1 MYNKFEVNIMKFN
14 KNDELRK
21 TYEVKASFYK
31 KNDVTFRNYA
41 DIIRKGYK
49 EDKIDA
55 YIIMMNPGSCK
66 PINDE
71 DLKNSS
77 SPESAI
83 YIDAKNDRAQKRVMQ
98 LMDNTNFNKVR
109 ILNLFDC
116 KEPKS
121 SKAAQMANED
131 YGFSINIFSHARKDE
146 LNKLTKDNVPYIVA
160 YGLNGLVDFKK
171 LALEFLADKKVYGIK
186 KDNND
191 LLYYYLSPFKEI
203 DAQKIIT
210 EIVSQIKSNE

>member
-1 MYNKFEVNIMKFN
+1 MEFNNIN
-14 KNDELRK
+14 ELRK

-83 YIDAKNDRAQKRVMQ
+83 YIDVKNDRAQKRVMQ

-131 YGFSINIFSHARKDE
+131 YGFPINIFSHARKDE

-186 KDNND
+186 KDNID

>member
-1 MYNKFEVNIMKFN
+1 MKFN

-31 KNDVTFRNYA
+31 KDGVTFRNYA
-41 DIIRKGYK
+41 DITRKEYT

-66 PINDE
+66 PANKID
-71 DLKNSS
+71 DDAI
-77 SPESAI
+77 SPETSV
-83 YIDAKNDRAQKRVMQ
+83 YINASDDPAQIKVMQ
-98 LMDNTNFNKVR
+98 IMDNTDFNKVR

-116 KEPKS
+116 KESNS
-121 SKAAQMANED
+121 SKAVQMANKN
-131 YGFSINIFSHARKDE
+131 YGFPISIFSCERRDE
-146 LNKLTKDNVPYIVA
+146 LNNLTKDDAPYIVA
-160 YGLNGLVDFKK
+160 YGVNGLIEFKK
-171 LALEFLADKKVYGIK
+171 LALKFLADKKVYGIK

-210 EIVSQIKSNE
+210 EIVFQIKSNEQSK

>member
-1 MYNKFEVNIMKFN
+1 MKFN
-14 KNDELRK
+14 NINELRK

-49 EDKIDA
+49 KDKIDA
-55 YIIMMNPGSCK
+55 YIIMMNLGSCK

-83 YIDAKNDRAQKRVMQ
+83 YIDVKNDRAQKRVMQ

-131 YGFSINIFSHARKDE
+131 YGFPINIFSLARKDE
-146 LNKLTKDNVPYIVA
+146 LNKLTKDNAPYIVA

-171 LALEFLADKKVYGIK
+171 LALEFLADKKIYGIK

-210 EIVSQIKSNE
+210 EIVFQIKSNEQSK

>member
-1 MYNKFEVNIMKFN
+1 MKFN
-14 KNDELRK
+14 NIKELRK

-31 KNDVTFRNYA
+31 KNDVTFRNYV

-131 YGFSINIFSHARKDE
+131 HGFSINIFSHARKDE

-160 YGLNGLVDFKK
+160 YGLNGLVAIKK
-171 LALEFLADKKVYGIK
+171 LALEFLANKNVYGIK
-186 KDNND
+186 KDNDD

>member
-1 MYNKFEVNIMKFN
+1 MDFNNIN
-14 KNDELRK
+14 ELRK

-83 YIDAKNDRAQKRVMQ
+83 YIDVKNDRAQKRVMQ

-131 YGFSINIFSHARKDE
+131 YGFPINIFPHARKDE

>member
-1 MYNKFEVNIMKFN
+1 MEFNNIN
-14 KNDELRK
+14 ELRK

-55 YIIMMNPGSCK
+55 YIIMINPGICN

-83 YIDAKNDRAQKRVMQ
+83 YIDVKNDRAQKRVMQ

-131 YGFSINIFSHARKDE
+131 YGFPINIFSHARKDE

>member
-1 MYNKFEVNIMKFN
+1 MKFN
-14 KNDELRK
+14 NINELRK

-31 KNDVTFRNYA
+31 KDDVTFRNYA
-41 DIIRKGYK
+41 DIIRKDYN

-55 YIIMMNPGSCK
+55 YIVMMNPGSCK

-71 DLKNSS
+71 DFKNSS

-83 YIDAKNDRAQKRVMQ
+83 YIDVKNDRAQKRVMQ
-98 LMDNTNFNKVR
+98 LMDNTDFNKVR

-131 YGFSINIFSHARKDE
+131 YGFPISIFSYTRKNE
-146 LNKLTKDNVPYIVA
+146 LNNLTKDDAPYIVA
-160 YGLNGLVDFKK
+160 YGLNGLTEFKK
-171 LALEFLADKKVYGIK
+171 LALEFLVDKKIYGIK
-186 KDNND
+186 KNNDD

-203 DAQKIIT
+203 DAQKIIN
-210 EIVSQIKSNE
+210 EIVSQIKSK

>member
-1 MYNKFEVNIMKFN
+1 MKFN
-14 KNDELRK
+14 KNDELWK

-66 PINDE
+66 PANKIE
-71 DLKNSS
+71 DSAM
-77 SPESAI
+77 SPETAI
-83 YIDAKNDRAQKRVMQ
+83 YINASDDPAQRKVMQ
-98 LMDNTNFNKVR
+98 IMDNTNFNKVR

-116 KEPKS
+116 KEPDS
-121 SKAAQMANED
+121 NKAAQMASEN
-131 YGFSINIFSHARKDE
+131 YGFPISIFSYERRDE

-171 LALEFLADKKVYGIK
+171 LALEFLTDKKVYGIK
-186 KDNND
+186 KDNNE
-191 LLYYYLSPFKEI
+191 LLYYYLSPRSNPKIPNRLTAE
-203 DAQKIIT
+203 KIIT
-210 EIVSQIKSNE
+210 DIVFQIKSNE

>member
-1 MYNKFEVNIMKFN
+1 MKFN
-14 KNDELRK
+14 NVKELRK

-49 EDKIDA
+49 EDKIDV

-71 DLKNSS
+71 DLNNSS

-83 YIDAKNDRAQKRVMQ
+83 YIDVKNDRAQKRVMQ

-131 YGFSINIFSHARKDE
+131 YGFPINIFSHARKDE

-203 DAQKIIT
+203 DAQRIIT
-210 EIVSQIKSNE
+210 EIVSQIKSDE

>member
-1 MYNKFEVNIMKFN
+1 MKFN
-14 KNDELRK
+14 NINELRK

-83 YIDAKNDRAQKRVMQ
+83 YINASDDPAQRRVMQ
-98 LMDNTNFNKVR
+98 IMDNIAFDKVR

-116 KEPKS
+116 KEPDS
-121 SKAAQMANED
+121 NKAAQMASEN
-131 YGFSINIFSHARKDE
+131 YGFPISIFSHERRDE
-146 LNKLTKDNVPYIVA
+146 LNKLTKDDAPYIVA
-160 YGLNGLVDFKK
+160 YTVTGLVEYKK
-171 LALEFLADKKVYGIK
+171 LALKFLADKKVYGVK

-191 LLYYYLSPFKEI
+191 LSYYYLSPRSNPKIPNRLTAEE
-203 DAQKIIT
+203 IIT
-210 EIVSQIKSNE
+210 DIVFQIKSNE

>member
-1 MYNKFEVNIMKFN
+1 MKFN
-14 KNDELRK
+14 NINELRK

-160 YGLNGLVDFKK
+160 YGLNGLVAFKK
-171 LALEFLADKKVYGIK
+171 LALEFLANKKVYGIK

>member
-1 MYNKFEVNIMKFN
+1 MKFN

-41 DIIRKGYK
+41 DIIRKGYN

-66 PINDE
+66 PINYE

-83 YIDAKNDRAQKRVMQ
+83 YIDARNDRAQKRVMQ

-131 YGFSINIFSHARKDE
+131 YGFPINIFSHARKDE

>member
-1 MYNKFEVNIMKFN
+1 MKFN
-14 KNDELRK
+14 NINELRK

-41 DIIRKGYK
+41 DIIRKGYT

-121 SKAAQMANED
+121 SKAAQMANKD
-131 YGFSINIFSHARKDE
+131 YGFPINIFSHARKDE

-210 EIVSQIKSNE
+210 EIVFQIKSNE

>member
-1 MYNKFEVNIMKFN
+1 MKFN
-14 KNDELRK
+14 NINELRK

-31 KNDVTFRNYA
+31 KDDTTFRNYA

-109 ILNLFDC
+109 ILNIFDC

-121 SKAAQMANED
+121 SKAAQMANKD
-131 YGFSINIFSHARKDE
+131 YGFPINIFSHARKDE

>member
-1 MYNKFEVNIMKFN
+1 MEFNNIN
-14 KNDELRK
+14 ELRK
-21 TYEVKASFYK
+21 TYEVRASFYK

-83 YIDAKNDRAQKRVMQ
+83 YIDVKNDRAQKRVVQ

-131 YGFSINIFSHARKDE
+131 YGFPINIFSHARKDE

>member
-1 MYNKFEVNIMKFN
+1 MKFN

-41 DIIRKGYK
+41 DIIRKGYN

-66 PINDE
+66 PANKIE
-71 DLKNSS
+71 DSAI
-77 SPESAI
+77 SPETSV
-83 YIDAKNDRAQKRVMQ
+83 YIPASDDPAQRRVMQ
-98 LMDNTNFNKVR
+98 IMDNIAFDKVR

-116 KEPKS
+116 KEPDS
-121 SKAAQMANED
+121 NKAAQMASEN
-131 YGFSINIFSHARKDE
+131 YGFPISIFSHERRDE
-146 LNKLTKDNVPYIVA
+146 LNKLTKDDAPYIVA
-160 YGLNGLVDFKK
+160 YTVTGLVEYKK
-171 LALEFLADKKVYGIK
+171 LALEFLADKKVYGVK

-191 LLYYYLSPFKEI
+191 LSYYYLSPRSNPKIPNRLTAE
-203 DAQKIIT
+203 KIIT
-210 EIVSQIKSNE
+210 DIVFQIKSNE

>member
-1 MYNKFEVNIMKFN
+1 MYNIFEVNIVKFN
-14 KNDELRK
+14 NINELRK

-131 YGFSINIFSHARKDE
+131 YRFSINIFSHARKDE

-160 YGLNGLVDFKK
+160 YGLNGLVAFKK
-171 LALEFLADKKVYGIK
+171 LALEFLANKKVYGIK

>member
-1 MYNKFEVNIMKFN
+1 MKFN

-41 DIIRKGYK
+41 DIIRKGYN

-66 PINDE
+66 PANKIE
-71 DLKNSS
+71 D
-77 SPESAI
+77 SAI
-83 YIDAKNDRAQKRVMQ
+83 SPKTSVYIPASDDPAQRKVMQ

-116 KEPKS
+116 KEPDS
-121 SKAAQMANED
+121 NKAAQMASEN
-131 YGFSINIFSHARKDE
+131 YGFPISIFSHERRDE
-146 LNKLTKDNVPYIVA
+146 LNKLTKDDAPYIVA
-160 YGLNGLVDFKK
+160 YTVTGLVEYKK
-171 LALEFLADKKVYGIK
+171 LALKFLADKKVYGVK

-191 LLYYYLSPFKEI
+191 LSYYYLSPRSNPKIPNRLTAEE
-203 DAQKIIT
+203 IIT
-210 EIVSQIKSNE
+210 DIVSQIKSNE

>member
-1 MYNKFEVNIMKFN
+1 MKFN

-66 PINDE
+66 PANKIE
-71 DLKNSS
+71 DSAM
-77 SPESAI
+77 SPETAI
-83 YIDAKNDRAQKRVMQ
+83 YINASDDPAQRKVMQ
-98 LMDNTNFNKVR
+98 IMDNTNFNKVR

-116 KEPKS
+116 KEPDS
-121 SKAAQMANED
+121 NKAAQMASEN
-131 YGFSINIFSHARKDE
+131 YGFPISIFSYERRDE

-171 LALEFLADKKVYGIK
+171 LALEFLTDKKVYGIK
-186 KDNND
+186 KDNNE
-191 LLYYYLSPFKEI
+191 LLYYYLSPRSNPKIPNRLTAE
-203 DAQKIIT
+203 KIIT
-210 EIVSQIKSNE
+210 DIVFQIKSNE

>member
-1 MYNKFEVNIMKFN
+1 MEFNNIN
-14 KNDELRK
+14 ELRK

-83 YIDAKNDRAQKRVMQ
+83 YINVKNDRAQKRVMQ

-121 SKAAQMANED
+121 SKAVQMANED
-131 YGFSINIFSHARKDE
+131 YGFPINIFSHARKDE

>member
-1 MYNKFEVNIMKFN
+1 MEFNNIN
-14 KNDELRK
+14 ELRK

-83 YIDAKNDRAQKRVMQ
+83 YINVKNDRAQKRVMQ

-131 YGFSINIFSHARKDE
+131 YGFPINIFSHARKDE

-203 DAQKIIT
+203 DAQEIIT

>member
-1 MYNKFEVNIMKFN
+1 MYNIFEVNIVKFN
-14 KNDELRK
+14 NINELRK

-160 YGLNGLVDFKK
+160 YGLNGLVAFKK
-171 LALEFLADKKVYGIK
+171 LALEFLANKKVYGIK

>member
-1 MYNKFEVNIMKFN
+1 MKFN
-14 KNDELRK
+14 NINDLRK

-66 PINDE
+66 PVNKIE
-71 DLKNSS
+71 DSAM
-77 SPESAI
+77 SPETAI
-83 YIDAKNDRAQKRVMQ
+83 YINASDDKAQRRVMQ
-98 LMDNTNFNKVR
+98 IMDNTNFNKVR

-116 KEPKS
+116 KEPDS
-121 SKAAQMANED
+121 NKAAQMASEN
-131 YGFSINIFSHARKDE
+131 YGFPISIFSHERRDE
-146 LNKLTKDNVPYIVA
+146 LNKFTKDDAPYIVA
-160 YGLNGLVDFKK
+160 YTVTGLVEYKK
-171 LALEFLADKKVYGIK
+171 LALKFLVDKKVYGVK

-191 LLYYYLSPFKEI
+191 LLYYYLSPRSNPKIPNRLTAEE
-203 DAQKIIT
+203 IIT
-210 EIVSQIKSNE
+210 DIVFQIKSNE

>member
-1 MYNKFEVNIMKFN
+1 MKFN
-14 KNDELRK
+14 NINELRK

-160 YGLNGLVDFKK
+160 YGLNGLVAFKK
-171 LALEFLADKKVYGIK
+171 LALEFLANKKVYGIK
-186 KDNND
+186 KYNND

>member
-1 MYNKFEVNIMKFN
+1 MYNIFEVNIVKFN
-14 KNDELRK
+14 NINELRK

-31 KNDVTFRNYA
+31 KNDTTFRNYA

-160 YGLNGLVDFKK
+160 YGLNGLVAFKK
-171 LALEFLADKKVYGIK
+171 LALEFLANKKVYGIK

>member
-1 MYNKFEVNIMKFN
+1 
-14 KNDELRK
+14 
-21 TYEVKASFYK
+21 
-31 KNDVTFRNYA
+31 
-41 DIIRKGYK
+41 
-49 EDKIDA
+49 
-55 YIIMMNPGSCK
+55 MMNPGSCK

-83 YIDAKNDRAQKRVMQ
+83 YINVKNDRAQKRVMQ

-121 SKAAQMANED
+121 SKAVQMANED
-131 YGFSINIFSHARKDE
+131 YGFPINIFSHARKDE